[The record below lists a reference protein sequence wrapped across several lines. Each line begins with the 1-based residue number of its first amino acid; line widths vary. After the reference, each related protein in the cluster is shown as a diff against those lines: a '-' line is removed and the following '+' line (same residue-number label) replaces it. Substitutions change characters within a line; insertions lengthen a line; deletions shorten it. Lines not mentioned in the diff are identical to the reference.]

1 MEQIV
6 ATVRAFAGAHVNRPE
21 PGDGSPEAAWGD
33 VFFFYAPDGHPPR
46 NAQPYATIVTKDHPG
61 DAAGDLD
68 PPGRWRVSIHVGRAA
83 FRELTGEEPDA
94 LVRPR
99 DHAAADAV
107 APHPVYGPYGWIA
120 VVNPAARTADTV
132 LGLLRA
138 AHDAA
143 RGRFER
149 RHGTA

>member
-6 ATVRAFAGAHVNRPE
+6 ATVRGFTGAHVNRPE
-21 PGDGSPEAAWGD
+21 RGDGSPEVAWGD

-61 DAAGDLD
+61 DTAGDLD
-68 PPGRWRVSIHVGRAA
+68 PPGRWRVSIRVDRTT

-99 DHAAADAV
+99 DHAAADRV
-107 APHPVYGPYGWIA
+107 VPHPVYGPYGWIA
-120 VVNPAARTADTV
+120 VVNPAGRTADTV
-132 LGLLRA
+132 HRLLRE
-138 AHDAA
+138 AHAAA
-143 RGRFER
+143 RARFER